1 MNRMKER
8 RGTKTLK
15 QIEREIGRSYLD
27 KPRLSQIET
36 GKLNPVPGDIPA
48 FLVAYGAEEVT
59 ELWDASDLDYGV
71 KRPCGGRKP
80 DRNKKTGR
88 IHIRTTQKIAKRFHA
103 IRKRYGYHTGEAC
116 FIAALDALEQA
127 HEDAEKATGGSEAL
141 LSEREAQAGAI
152 APRKPEFISGFRTS
166 NKGAHGET
174 AVSLGNKKRTAPTAG
189 TVETAGVSRSPQSN
203 DSPSIGQGGQNVN
216 DSSAISKP
224 I

>member
-1 MNRMKER
+1 MNRLKDAR
-8 RGTKTLK
+8 TGKTLK
-15 QIEREIGRSYLD
+15 RIEREIGRAYLD
-27 KPRLSQIET
+27 KPRLSQIEN

-48 FLVAYGAEEVT
+48 FLAAYGAEEVT

-71 KRPCGGRKP
+71 KRPRSERKP

-88 IHIRTTQKIAKRFHA
+88 IHIRTSQKIAKRLHA
-103 IRKRYGYHTGEAC
+103 IRKRYGYHTGEQC
-116 FIAALDALEQA
+116 FIAALDALEQ
-127 HEDAEKATGGSEAL
+127 E
-141 LSEREAQAGAI
+141 
-152 APRKPEFISGFRTS
+152 
-166 NKGAHGET
+166 
-174 AVSLGNKKRTAPTAG
+174 KKRTAPTAG

>member
-1 MNRMKER
+1 MNRMRER
-8 RGTKTLK
+8 RGSRTLK
-15 QIEREIGRSYLD
+15 QIEEELGRSYLD
-27 KPRLSQIET
+27 EPMLSRIET

-48 FLVAYGAEEVT
+48 FLAAYGAEEVT

-103 IRKRYGYHTGEAC
+103 IRRRYGYHTGEQC
-116 FIAALDALEQA
+116 FIAALDALEQ
-127 HEDAEKATGGSEAL
+127 E
-141 LSEREAQAGAI
+141 
-152 APRKPEFISGFRTS
+152 
-166 NKGAHGET
+166 
-174 AVSLGNKKRTAPTAG
+174 KKRTAPTAG
-189 TVETAGVSRSPQSN
+189 TVETAGVSRSPQSK

-216 DSSAISKP
+216 GAIAAAKP